1 MTVFSAFSLKVRE
14 SKENFDLELRLKF
27 KGFQMVGHIGDVQ
40 RRSCPTSYG
49 NSDKWSGDPVKCVPM
64 ASPDRSTGIL
74 DKSEYC
80 PGM

>member
-1 MTVFSAFSLKVRE
+1 
-14 SKENFDLELRLKF
+14 
-27 KGFQMVGHIGDVQ
+27 MVGHIGDVQ